1 MSFSNSS
8 IKLAFENFFRTL
20 TFPSVLGWADA
31 YQAPAEDSDML
42 NRATL
47 APTWGWADRG
57 FIPASEHI
65 SVRLSLLP
73 ASKTYLGNTGFGLV
87 DVRGLFVAE
96 VWGRVGLEPEVDS
109 AAASIEAGLLAA
121 GQLGEVWIDG
131 ATASEC
137 RPLDGLCRSVVRSPW
152 RLVSCQ
158 P

>member
-8 IKLAFENFFRTL
+8 IKLAFENFIKTL

-42 NRATL
+42 NLATL

-57 FIPASEHI
+57 FVPASEHI

-96 VWGRVGLEPEVDS
+96 VWGRVGLEAEVDH
-109 AAASIEAGLLAA
+109 AAGQIESSLLAA
-121 GQLGEVWIDG
+121 GALGEIWLDG
-131 ATASEC
+131 AVAAEC
-137 RPLDGLCRSVVRSPW
+137 RPVDGLCRATVRCPW
-152 RLVSCQ
+152 RCVSTQ
-158 P
+158 A